1 MRKHYTVGG
10 HSFTVDAEEAI
21 FTKMEQYNLFLDKE
35 STDTLFTLHVQ
46 EADIP
51 IIYKETYRQDE
62 VGQLTICGESS
73 DGNTVLEY
81 QMNGKV
87 AGWVVCSH
95 DFKEGTLFHTRSYQK
110 FAVNNALMMMYAFS
124 TSNKQTALFHSS
136 VVSYQGKAYMF
147 LGKSGTGKSTHVSN
161 WMRYIEGCDIM
172 NDDNPIIRIID
183 GKPFLFGSPWSGKTP
198 CYRNISAPLG
208 GLMLIERDEKN
219 FVKEL
224 TPIIAFSVVLTSC
237 SAMKWDERLYQMVC
251 ATCSRFVETT
261 KVASIH
267 CLPNR
272 EAVEVCKAYLT
283 E

>member
-46 EADIP
+46 EADTP

-124 TSNKQTALFHSS
+124 TEGTFTA
-136 VVSYQGKAYMF
+136 
-147 LGKSGTGKSTHVSN
+147 
-161 WMRYIEGCDIM
+161 
-172 NDDNPIIRIID
+172 
-183 GKPFLFGSPWSGKTP
+183 
-198 CYRNISAPLG
+198 
-208 GLMLIERDEKN
+208 
-219 FVKEL
+219 
-224 TPIIAFSVVLTSC
+224 
-237 SAMKWDERLYQMVC
+237 
-251 ATCSRFVETT
+251 
-261 KVASIH
+261 
-267 CLPNR
+267 
-272 EAVEVCKAYLT
+272 
-283 E
+283 